1 MKRLLVLAILLP
13 VFLFAEFVNFSGS
26 VNIYAEYD
34 AINGDT
40 LQESTSELRFNL
52 NPTLTIYGMP
62 LEFDLFLTSI
72 ESDLRQALNKYR
84 IFLQPEKL
92 LREMVHLP
100 GFVFSIS
107 GVEIGTCYPY
117 YSPFSLTGIP
127 VTGGAVEVNPG
138 PIYLAA
144 TAGRVQRGVVGS
156 DTTDAAYERMLY
168 AGRLGIGGKD
178 DSHILF
184 TFLYSGDD
192 TTSIP
197 PYTFPVASDSDTV
210 EVITPQENYVVG
222 IDLKLSLF
230 NDNFSVESEIAAS
243 QLTDDIR
250 MPEVVIQDIPQW
262 LSGIINPRISS
273 SYDYAYSVKSNL
285 YLFNTGI
292 YGLVNMIGPG
302 FSSFGTSNLRN
313 DNLTYEFG
321 LDKSLLD
328 NNIIFSASNRREH
341 DNLIGSKTSTTFFSS
356 YNFNVGLNFSNLPYL
371 QVAYTP
377 YRESNDSLDIDR
389 RTDILSLGTGY
400 NFTMFNLDNSM
411 SFYYSRQS
419 YRETSD
425 SNNYASNSFSINNS
439 INFNFPLNIS
449 AGFGITNTDYA
460 DREERIISFD
470 MGASYTSFERW
481 TNTIGFNISSEGEK
495 GSRNGIYFNSSLSM
509 GWFGYMNF
517 NAERNFYSGEYEEE
531 DYDEWRI
538 IGSVSKSW

>member
-1 MKRLLVLAILLP
+1 MKKIILLLSFVLVLR
-13 VFLFAEFVNFSGS
+13 AEFVNFSGS
-26 VNIYAEYD
+26 VNIYAGYD

-62 LEFDLFLTSI
+62 LEFNLFLTSI

-156 DTTDAAYERMLY
+156 DTTDAAYKRMLY

-184 TFLYSGDD
+184 TFLYS
-192 TTSIP
+192 
-197 PYTFPVASDSDTV
+197 
-210 EVITPQENYVVG
+210 G

-250 MPEVVIQDIPQW
+250 MPELIMPDAPSW
-262 LSGIINPRISS
+262 FSGITHPRISS
-273 SYDYAYSVKSNL
+273 SFDYAYSVKSNL
-285 YLFNTGI
+285 YIFNTGI

-313 DNLTYEFG
+313 DNLAYEFG

-341 DNLIGSKTSTTFFSS
+341 DNLIGSKTATTFFSS

-400 NFTMFNLDNSM
+400 NFTIFNLDNSM

-425 SNNYASNSFSINNS
+425 SNNYTSNSFSINNS
-439 INFNFPLNIS
+439 IDFNFPLNIS
-449 AGFGITNTDYA
+449 AGLGITNTDYA
-460 DREERIISFD
+460 DTEERIISFD
-470 MGASYTSFERW
+470 MDASYTSFERW

-495 GSRNGIYFNSSLSM
+495 GSRNGVYFNSSLSM

-538 IGSVSKSW
+538 IGSILKSW